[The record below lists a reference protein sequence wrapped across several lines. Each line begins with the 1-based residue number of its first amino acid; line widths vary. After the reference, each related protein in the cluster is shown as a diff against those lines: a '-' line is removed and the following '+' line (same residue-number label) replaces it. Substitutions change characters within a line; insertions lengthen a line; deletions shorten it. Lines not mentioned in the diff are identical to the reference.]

1 MDGWHVVDRVST
13 HLPRGEAALAKQVH
27 VGVLGDGGRPL
38 HVHVR
43 PATTIQSSVQAF
55 NAPNANAEVKFG
67 GVNPIA

>member
-1 MDGWHVVDRVST
+1 MDACHVVGWVGT
-13 HLPRGEAALAKQVH
+13 HLPRREAALAKQVH

-43 PATTIQSSVQAF
+43 PVTVIQSSVQAF
-55 NAPNANAEVKFG
+55 NARSAKTEVKCG